1 MSDNGHGFGRRS
13 GNASSDVKGKRIV
26 LCASD
31 SESSEYL
38 KSTWRQMLLATLP
51 ARYARAMG
59 TDISF
64 RNEIWPDGQAK
75 YVPHGLRIIE
85 SLLLSKFP
93 ADDVVVTYPAQI
105 HQFVGSHTRVV
116 GIHAHNPLGITFAT
130 DIYAHFYGATED
142 PVNAAEFKRMIL
154 HPVLRRHKPHLKI
167 IVGGPGSWQLE
178 KAGVQDEWLVDT
190 IVEGEAEEVLLDLFE
205 KADRGEPLPRKV
217 SVEHSPAITSI
228 PRIHHRST
236 FGVVEITRGC
246 GRGCQFCSVALRGG
260 KSIPLPQIL
269 DNVRAQVAE
278 GADTILFTTEDLFL
292 YEQGP
297 KFDTNVPALKQLFT
311 SVSDTPGVKHIML
324 THGTISP
331 VVRDPWLLDELSPLA
346 VGKSVNQHPDSTHA
360 ENRYANLFIGLETGS
375 IRMFKHFMKG
385 KCYPFRPEQWPD
397 VVLKGMDLLNRHN
410 WFPFCTFILGLP
422 GETDQDT
429 KESLDLLFALKDA
442 KWCVIPTLFVPFEE
456 TRLGQKEGAS
466 IFHLTDLQWEFFF
479 TCWRYNIDFFRREPL
494 VQWKFNLGI
503 PLYYYM
509 MGRKMFGEAMKYP
522 LYRLAHFPERFLRR
536 KLYLDFSGRMTPRYT
551 LPAHVEIPAER
562 LRPALPSLVTLAAPI
577 PAPAPAD

>member
-1 MSDNGHGFGRRS
+1 MGRAGVTSDTDTG
-13 GNASSDVKGKRIV
+13 DVSGKRIV

-59 TDISF
+59 TDVSF
-64 RNEIWPDGQAK
+64 TNETWPDGQAK
-75 YVPHGLRIIE
+75 YVPHGLRIVE
-85 SLLLSKFP
+85 ALLLTRFP
-93 ADDVVVTYPAQI
+93 ADDVAVTYPGQMHRFIGAR
-105 HQFVGSHTRVV
+105 TRVV

-130 DIYAHFYGATED
+130 DIYAQFYGAREE

-154 HPVLRRHKPHLKI
+154 HPVLRRHKSHVKL
-167 IVGGPGSWQLE
+167 IVGGPGSWQLD
-178 KAGVQDEWLVDT
+178 KAGVRDEWLVDT
-190 IVEGEAEEVLLDLFE
+190 IVEGEAEEVVLDLFE
-205 KADRGEPLPRKV
+205 RADRGEPLPRTV
-217 SVEHSPAITSI
+217 TAEHSPAMESI
-228 PRIHHRST
+228 PPIAHRST

-260 KSIPLPQIL
+260 KSIPLPHIL

-297 KFDTNVPALKQLFT
+297 KFDTNVPALKRLFQ
-311 SVSDTPGVKHIML
+311 SVSEVPGVKHVML
-324 THGTISP
+324 THGTIAP

-346 VGKSVNQHPDSTHA
+346 VGKSVNQHPDSTHP
-360 ENRYANLFIGLETGS
+360 EHRYANLFIGLETGS
-375 IRMFKHFMKG
+375 IRIFKQHMKG
-385 KCYPFRPEQWPD
+385 KGYPFRPEQWPD
-397 VVLKGMDLLNRHN
+397 VVLKGLDLLNRHN

-429 KESLDLLFALKDA
+429 RESLDLLFALRDT

-456 TRLGQKEGAS
+456 TRLGAKEGAS
-466 IFHLTDLQWEFFF
+466 LFRLTDLQWEFFF
-479 TCWRYNIDFFRREPL
+479 TCWRYNIDFFRRERR

-503 PLYYYM
+503 PIYYYLL
-509 MGRKMFGEAMKYP
+509 GRRMFGEGMKYP
-522 LYRLAHFPERFLRR
+522 LYRLAHVPERFLRR
-536 KLYLDFSGRMTPRYT
+536 KLYLDFSGSMQPRY
-551 LPAHVEIPAER
+551 AVRERVDVPAER
-562 LRPALPSLVTLAAPI
+562 LSSAGREPATAR
-577 PAPAPAD
+577 